1 MADGY
6 QVGTG
11 KEDVVLNPNGGGFKD
26 IWEFPITVTDGPAK
40 GTHFS
45 VKIDAANLSADA
57 VHNAVADQLAILE
70 SIHSR

>member
-6 QVGTG
+6 TVGTG

-26 IWEFPITVTDGPAK
+26 VWEFPITVTDGPAR
-40 GTHFS
+40 GTHFT
-45 VKIDAANLSADA
+45 VKIDATDLSPDA

-70 SIHSR
+70 GIHSR

>member
-26 IWEFPITVTDGPAK
+26 VWEFPVTVTSGPAK
-40 GTHFS
+40 GTHFT
-45 VKIDAANLSADA
+45 VKIDATDLSPDA
-57 VHNAVADQLAILE
+57 VHDAIADQLAILE